1 MDPTAHMKHRDL
13 ALRRV
18 PDAPY
23 DFGAQPALT
32 VSEFGRAP
40 ICEGG
45 LSHDRYGRD
54 HNGRVGS
61 AIITGG
67 GFRKGTTYGVTD
79 DWGWRVAKDPVHNHD
94 LHATVL
100 HQLGLDHEK
109 LVVRHRGRDFRL
121 TDVAGRVVKGLI
133 ES

>member
-18 PDAPY
+18 
-23 DFGAQPALT
+23 
-32 VSEFGRAP
+32 
-40 ICEGG
+40 
-45 LSHDRYGRD
+45 
-54 HNGRVGS
+54 
-61 AIITGG
+61 
-67 GFRKGTTYGVTD
+67 
-79 DWGWRVAKDPVHNHD
+79 AKDPVHIHD

-109 LVVRHRGRDFRL
+109 PVVRHQGRDFRL
-121 TDVAGRVVKGLI
+121 TDVAVPVVKGLI